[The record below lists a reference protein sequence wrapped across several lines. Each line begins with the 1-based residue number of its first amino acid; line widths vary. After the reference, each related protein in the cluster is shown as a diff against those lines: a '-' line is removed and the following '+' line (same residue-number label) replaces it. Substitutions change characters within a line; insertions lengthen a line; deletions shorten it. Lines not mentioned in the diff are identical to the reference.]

1 MTIAADVVIQQVAE
15 PVRFVVETKA
25 RIYPSNE
32 RYWYYQRRSLIKQYQ
47 VRFQYFFLFYRISK
61 IHVVLCLQVRL
72 KRSESPQGDKIFD
85 VCGID
90 VSEELEDRT
99 KLSLT
104 MQLANL
110 TASTLEQLFPYC
122 LKLSRF
128 PFPLSNPHLN
138 HKYRGKKLYHQ

>member
-1 MTIAADVVIQQVAE
+1 M
-15 PVRFVVETKA
+15 
-25 RIYPSNE
+25 
-32 RYWYYQRRSLIKQYQ
+32 
-47 VRFQYFFLFYRISK
+47 
-61 IHVVLCLQVRL
+61 

-110 TASTLEQLFPYC
+110 TASTLGSLRSNNFVSGGNQQVEQENRVEIEEEEESDGEEPV
-122 LKLSRF
+122 LSGFGEVRSSF
-128 PFPLSNPHLN
+128 KAYKIPFW
-138 HKYRGKKLYHQ
+138 K